1 MSLAHT
7 AVSGAK
13 WSLASIAGRRLM
25 TVVTGVILARM
36 LSPAD
41 FGLVAMALMF
51 IGFIDLIRDLGTGAG
66 IVQADRPSDQLLSSL
81 FWLNLA
87 LGIAASALLASL
99 APAAALLFREPRL
112 TSVLTML
119 SFSPL
124 FAALSVVQTS
134 VLVREL
140 KFRQLAMAELAGF
153 SLGGVTGIALAL
165 RGYGVWSLVY
175 QSVVGTFL
183 ISLATWFASR
193 WLPLFVFRFSS
204 VKSLVSFSANLTGFN
219 ILNFVIRNADNVLIG
234 RYLGAQ
240 SLGLYDLAYRV
251 MLSSLQ
257 LVSGAF
263 ARALFPIYARL
274 RDDHR
279 RLGAAYLKVTGA
291 VALIAFPVMFG
302 IVGIAEPFVDAAF
315 GPQWAAVVPLLLILA
330 PVGALQAI
338 STTVGNIY
346 QALGRTDLL
355 VRFAAVAGL
364 LSVAAFVIGL
374 QWGIVGVAACYAL
387 MQCGLAYSL
396 FKIPLGL
403 IGLQVTAVVQAVGR
417 ALLCSLGMLA
427 AVYSVDRLLP
437 DSVDS
442 AARLSVLVLI
452 GAVGYSAATWFFNR
466 EGAVELVNLVRQS
479 DA

>member
-1 MSLAHT
+1 
-7 AVSGAK
+7 
-13 WSLASIAGRRLM
+13 
-25 TVVTGVILARM
+25 
-36 LSPAD
+36 
-41 FGLVAMALMF
+41 
-51 IGFIDLIRDLGTGAG
+51 
-66 IVQADRPSDQLLSSL
+66 
-81 FWLNLA
+81 
-87 LGIAASALLASL
+87 
-99 APAAALLFREPRL
+99 
-112 TSVLTML
+112 
-119 SFSPL
+119 
-124 FAALSVVQTS
+124 
-134 VLVREL
+134 
-140 KFRQLAMAELAGF
+140 
-153 SLGGVTGIALAL
+153 
-165 RGYGVWSLVY
+165 VY

-437 DSVDS
+437 DSIDS

-452 GAVGYSAATWFFNR
+452 GVVGYSASTWFFNR